1 MRNPRS
7 TCLLSLL
14 CALAAWIAFFITL
27 CELPPRTDRGLHA
40 AIGKTLALEAIR
52 LMGPGGSIVLI
63 TRDTETFP
71 QPAIS
76 VLTASFER
84 AIRRAGA
91 RLADRH
97 EIQLDPLRPVEAP
110 PGDFFELIRRAA
122 PGNVIVS
129 LMGPPVLTE
138 EQQTKLGVIRPKIVA
153 FCAGNLAE
161 IVDFNQLFEAGL
173 LHAAVISRSPGP
185 SAGAATTRGSSA
197 YDRLYTLIKKG
208 GPPPKSGP
216 LRGQP

>member
-14 CALAAWIAFFITL
+14 CALAAWIAVFVIRY
-27 CELPPRTDRGLHA
+27 ELPPRTDRGLHA
-40 AIGKTLALEAIR
+40 AIGKALAQEAIH

-63 TRDTETFP
+63 TRDTESFP
-71 QPAIS
+71 QPAIT

-84 AIRRAGA
+84 ALRRAGA

-97 EIQLDPLRPVEAP
+97 EIQLDPLRPVEVP
-110 PGDFFELIRRAA
+110 PGDFYELMRRAA

-138 EQQTKLGVIRPKIVA
+138 EQQIKLGAVKPKIVA

-161 IVDFNQLFEAGL
+161 IVDFKQLFDAGF
-173 LHAAVISRSPGP
+173 LHAAVISRSPASP
-185 SAGAATTRGSSA
+185 AGAASPRGSSA
-197 YDRLYTLIKKG
+197 FDRLYTLIRSG
-208 GPPPKSGP
+208 GPPPKSEP
-216 LRGQP
+216 LRRQP